1 MKKSKSRPPE
11 DFGARIAKLEDA
23 YRKVHAAYQ
32 KFVESIQGLDPKAK
46 AEKWMSFTA
55 DNIDTYGDQEALV
68 YLRSRGYKCEEQI
81 DELVSDWKRA
91 ARERIEECARGISVD
106 ILETG
111 ETKRTGGMPLAKA
124 SDVRNVSPY
133 ILDNFW
139 GGRDEQAF
147 SIDATMLRT
156 VEWCDVGGF
165 DDWWERLARST
176 TQDMIQG
183 GIDPL
188 PGSLWLFN
196 MCRSNYAVK
205 LMGRALERA
214 LEAIELPLHDEVYPW
229 RILRQWG
236 PKGERDCVLV
246 DHLPY
251 ACTIVFANSRLR
263 SEQCNESL
271 IQQAAQVILNAQDE
285 AGAWR
290 YWADSKL
297 PSIEPTAKCVHALAL
312 ARPRGWKRA
321 ALKAAEWIWTKQE
334 RSGCWV
340 ERSSPDPVYLS
351 VLVLDALDLVA
362 GKEDVT
368 FGKHSTFRI
377 VRKRDKG
384 RRFKVGLSFP
394 GEMRGLVEPVAKI
407 LGRELGRER
416 VFYDRFHEAELARP
430 NLDVYLQS
438 LYHDE
443 SEVIVIFLGSDYAK
457 KEWCGMEWRAVRDLI
472 KSRRDA
478 DVMLLRTDSSPVPGI
493 FSIDGYIDV
502 KNHSPEQ
509 LARLIISRLSMGE
522 TGSPTTG
529 STRKRTRRA

>member
-1 MKKSKSRPPE
+1 MKKSRSRPPE
-11 DFGARIAKLEDA
+11 DFGARLAKLEDA

-32 KFVESIQGLDPKAK
+32 KFVESIQSLGPRAK
-46 AEKWMSFTA
+46 AEEWMSFTA

-68 YLRSRGYKCEEQI
+68 YLRSRGHECEERI

-91 ARERIEECARGISVD
+91 ARERIEECANGISVE

-124 SDVRNVSPY
+124 SDVRSVSPY
-133 ILDNFW
+133 ILHNFW
-139 GGRDEQAF
+139 GGRDEQEI

-165 DDWWERLARST
+165 DEWWERLARST

-183 GIDPL
+183 GIDPV
-188 PGSLWLFN
+188 PGSFWLFN

-229 RILRQWG
+229 RILRQWS
-236 PKGERDCVLV
+236 PKGERDWVLA

-251 ACTIVFANSRLR
+251 ASTIVFANSRLR
-263 SEQCNESL
+263 SEQCNETL
-271 IQQAAQVILNAQDE
+271 VQQAAQAILNAQDE

-290 YWADSKL
+290 CWADLRL
-297 PSIEPTAKCVHALAL
+297 PSVEPTAMCVHALAL
-312 ARPRGWKRA
+312 ARPRGWERVA
-321 ALKAAEWIWTKQE
+321 SKAASWLWTKQE

-340 ERSSPDPVYLS
+340 DRASPDPVYLS
-351 VLVLDALDLVA
+351 VLVLDALDLAA

-368 FGKHSTFRI
+368 FAKHPIRQN
-377 VRKRDKG
+377 VRERAKG

-394 GEMRGLVEPVAKI
+394 GELRDLVEPVAEA

-416 VFYDRFHEAELARP
+416 VFYDRFHEADLARP

-443 SEVIVIFLGSDYAK
+443 SEIIVIFLCSDYAE
-457 KEWCGMEWRAVRDLI
+457 KEWCGMEWRAIRDLI

-502 KNHSPEQ
+502 KNRSSEQ
-509 LARLIISRLSMGE
+509 LARLILSRLSMGE
-522 TGSPTTG
+522 TEAPTPG
-529 STRKRTRRA
+529 STRRRTHRA